1 MTYSSYLPFYYCAC
15 VCAGAGALTL
25 LNTIISL
32 LSLLFY
38 CIPVKLKFKWILNTH
53 YKAYAFITLPLE
65 SSKNFVSII
74 IAGLIV
80 TIPSSYL
87 SIVKNFGL
95 GFFLGIP
102 SLALGNIVVYT
113 MTGEVLL
120 DDLNGQLLE
129 TLREMD
135 RLFSQLSTFINQFH
149 NFVNQT
155 GINVITDAQGEL
167 GIDVVDTLDDSI
179 AQQYANR
186 INILDSLIHNH
197 IHSIENTLE
206 RASGLEAR
214 INELDSNYTSR
225 LPEYT
230 NRLSQLVRSYGH

>member
-1 MTYSSYLPFYYCAC
+1 
-15 VCAGAGALTL
+15 
-25 LNTIISL
+25 
-32 LSLLFY
+32 
-38 CIPVKLKFKWILNTH
+38 
-53 YKAYAFITLPLE
+53 LE
-65 SSKNFVSII
+65 SGKNLVSII
-74 IAGLIV
+74 IAGLII

-87 SIVKNFGL
+87 SIVKNFGVGFLL
-95 GFFLGIP
+95 GVP
-102 SLALGNIVVYT
+102 CLALGNIAIYT

-120 DDLNGQLLE
+120 HDLNSQLQESLTE
-129 TLREMD
+129 IE

-155 GINVITDAQGEL
+155 GINVISDAQGEL
-167 GIDVVDTLDDSI
+167 GIDVVDTLDDSL

-206 RASGLEAR
+206 RVSELEGR
-214 INELDSNYTSR
+214 ISELNSNYTSR

>member
-1 MTYSSYLPFYYCAC
+1 MPYFYY
-15 VCAGAGALTL
+15 L
-25 LNTIISL
+25 LSIVNGSFLL

-38 CIPVKLKFKWILNTH
+38 YTPLNWKLKGFLNNTH
-53 YKAYAFITLPLE
+53 YKPYAFISLSLE
-65 SSKNFVSII
+65 SGKNLVSII
-74 IAGLIV
+74 IAGLII

-87 SIVKNFGL
+87 SIVKNFGVGFLL
-95 GFFLGIP
+95 GVP
-102 SLALGNIVVYT
+102 CLALGNIAIYT

-120 DDLNGQLLE
+120 HDLNSQLQESLTE
-129 TLREMD
+129 IE

-155 GINVITDAQGEL
+155 GINVISDAQGEL
-167 GIDVVDTLDDSI
+167 GIDVVDTLDDSL

-206 RASGLEAR
+206 RVSELEGR
-214 INELDSNYTSR
+214 ISELNSNYTSR